1 MRRAINA
8 VRLSA
13 SAVLARAPASA
24 AIEKLR
30 NAKLSAL
37 LKHARA
43 TVPFYRDLFDER
55 GISADQLSDPN
66 VLQCLPVL
74 TKAQLQQFGARL
86 LSDRYPAE
94 RRTVE
99 LTSGSSGQPFATH
112 YDREYVIAKN
122 LRFLRALFTCGYRP
136 GKKLMLIT
144 ERPTTRMSALRRWL
158 YCPLDAAPEEHAT
171 RLRGFQ
177 PDYLYGCMTPLRL
190 LARHLIDTGA
200 SFKPPSA
207 VISTAEMLDPG
218 TRALLERVFRA
229 PVLDFYGMT
238 EMGLVA
244 WQASSGAPYVVA
256 TDGILIERIT
266 VPSAPGW
273 SRLVMTNL
281 DLWAMPMIRYDTGDT
296 GAYGGAHGEDL
307 LRIEGRS
314 VDCIIGPDQRLISPF
329 QLTSALQHVG
339 GLRRFRI
346 RQTRPDEV
354 EVDLEADVAASV
366 TAETIAR
373 LAPLL
378 GASFRIK
385 PQIVGELRSGP
396 GGKFRVVESLLR
408 AGREGVVPQD
418 SLAAKG

>member
-1 MRRAINA
+1 VRRAINA

-13 SAVLARAPASA
+13 AAVLARTPDSA

-30 NAKLSAL
+30 DAKLAAL

-55 GISADQLSDPN
+55 GISAGQLRDPD
-66 VLQCLPVL
+66 VLESLPVL
-74 TKAQLQQFGARL
+74 TKAQLQQAGEKL

-94 RRTVE
+94 RRTFE

-112 YDREYVIAKN
+112 FDREYVIAKN
-122 LRFLRALFTCGYRP
+122 LRFLRALLTCGYRP

-158 YCPLDAAPEEHAT
+158 YCPLDAPPEEHAT
-171 RLRGFQ
+171 RLSGFQ
-177 PDYLYGCMTPLRL
+177 PAYLYGCMTPLRL
-190 LARHLIDTGA
+190 LAQHLSDTGA
-200 SFKPPSA
+200 PFTPPRA

-244 WQASSGAPYVVA
+244 WQAGAGAPYNVA
-256 TDGILIERIT
+256 TDGILIERIA

-273 SRLVMTNL
+273 YRLVMTNL

-296 GAYGGAHGEDL
+296 GAYGGAHGHDL

-314 VDCIIGPDQRLISPF
+314 VDCIVGPEQRLISPF
-329 QLTSALQHVG
+329 QLTSALQDVD

-346 RQTRPDEV
+346 RQTRPDEI
-354 EVDLEADVAASV
+354 EVDLETDAAASV
-366 TAETIAR
+366 KGETIAR
-373 LAPLL
+373 LTPLL

-385 PQIVGELRSGP
+385 PQIVGELGTGP
-396 GGKFRVVESLLR
+396 GGKFRVVESLSQR
-408 AGREGVVPQD
+408 A
-418 SLAAKG
+418 LASKG

>member
-1 MRRAINA
+1 VRRAINA
-8 VRLSA
+8 VRLTA
-13 SAVLARAPASA
+13 SAVLGRAPSGA
-24 AIEKLR
+24 ALEKLR
-30 NAKLSAL
+30 NAKLAAL
-37 LKHARA
+37 LQHAWA
-43 TVPFYRDLFDER
+43 TVPFYRELFEER
-55 GISADQLSDPN
+55 GISADDLRDPH
-66 VLQCLPVL
+66 VLQSLPMS
-74 TKAQLQQFGARL
+74 TKAQLQQAGARL

-112 YDREYVIAKN
+112 FDREYVIAKN
-122 LRFLRALFTCGYRP
+122 LRFLRALLTCGYRP

-144 ERPTTRMSALRRWL
+144 ERPTTRMSAVRRWL
-158 YCPLDAAPEEHAT
+158 YCPLDAAPEEHAA

-177 PDYLYGCMTPLRL
+177 PAYLYGCMTPLRL
-190 LARHLIDTGA
+190 LAQHVSETGA
-200 SFKPPSA
+200 SFTPPRA

-218 TRALLERVFRA
+218 TRALLERAFRA

-244 WQASSGAPYVVA
+244 WQARAGAPYAVA
-256 TDGILIERIT
+256 TDGILIERVP

-296 GAYGGAHGEDL
+296 GAYGGAHGEEL

-314 VDCIIGPDQRLISPF
+314 VDCIIGPEQRVLSPF
-329 QLTSALQHVG
+329 QLTSALQDVD

-354 EVDLEADVAASV
+354 EVDLETDAAAKV
-366 TAETIAR
+366 TADTIAR

-385 PQIVGELRSGP
+385 PQIVDELRAGP
-396 GGKFRVVESLLR
+396 GGKFRVVESLSQ
-408 AGREGVVPQD
+408 GR
-418 SLAAKG
+418 LASKA